1 MVFDPKAFLAEL
13 QHQRG
18 YSNQLVY
25 AHLMPARAPRYAP
38 LKQRLSRPVA
48 AALRAGGVERLY
60 THQAEAISAALAGE
74 NVVVATSTASGKT
87 LCFNVPVMEAL
98 ARDPLARALYL
109 YPTKALAQD
118 QLGKWQSLLAA
129 AQAAS
134 PADGALANAEAATYD
149 GDTPQAARARIR
161 KRARVLITNPDMLH
175 VGILPNHP
183 LWAEFFRHLKYVI
196 IDEAH
201 SYRGVFGSQVAC
213 VLRRLRRVC
222 ALYQGVATESG
233 EPGARPLRN
242 LLPGRRR
249 SRAASGRAR
258 PGGSSTYALRL
269 PGPLRRNAVPASAGA
284 GEAGDQ
290 EARQRGEDA
299 GSIGRAGSLPGAARP
314 AQGSE
319 EPSSAG
325 PWPASP
331 QPAGPHFIATS
342 ATIANPG
349 EHFSLLTGLPVTV
362 ITDDGSPHG
371 TRVFALW
378 NPPFLDRALAARRS
392 ANREAADLFTALV
405 TSGVRTIAFTR
416 ARVVAELLLRYTRD
430 QLKRSAPDLMDKVA
444 AYRAGYMPAERRRI
458 ERELFQGRLRGV
470 TATNALELGI
480 DVGGL
485 DASLLVGYPST
496 IASLWQQAGRA
507 GRGDAPSLAILIG
520 LDNPLDQYYMR
531 HPADLFG
538 RPHEHALIDPD
549 NVYVLQRHLPCAA
562 HEAPLT
568 VPVRDD
574 GERTYDDERGA
585 GADDQLAGGWND
597 EALFGPGFVE
607 AMVGLEDSGV
617 LRYLAPIGEEGEQ
630 RWVYTRS
637 DYPAQDVSL
646 RDAEGERFAVLN
658 AADGYKMIEE
668 LDASSAPFRVHP
680 GAVYL
685 HQGESF
691 LVTEYN
697 HDMRHA
703 IVTPAEGDYYTQ
715 PRELSDVRI
724 IRSLRHR
731 QMANTSAYLGQVRAR
746 SQVIGYRRIQQFS
759 EAVLGDEPLDMPGTE
774 FTTIALWWDL
784 PPEMPADLAERG
796 LDFLGGI
803 HAAEHACIG
812 ILPLFAMCDRWDIGG
827 LSTPRHPDTDGAQ
840 IFIYDGFPGGVGI
853 AEKGF
858 ELLPELWSATLEL
871 VQGCPC
877 TDGCPSCVQSPKCGN
892 FNHPLDKQAAIL
904 ILRWLLGR

>member
-1 MVFDPKAFLAEL
+1 MWMVFDPKAFLAEL

-18 YSNQLVY
+18 YDNQLVY

-38 LKQRLSRPVA
+38 LRQRLSRPVA

-98 ARDPLARALYL
+98 ARDPQARALYL

-118 QLGKWQSLLAA
+118 QLGKWQSLLGA
-129 AQAAS
+129 AQAAGQ
-134 PADGALANAEAATYD
+134 ADNVLAHAEAATYD

-161 KRARVLITNPDMLH
+161 RRARVLITNPDMLH

-183 LWAEFFRHLKYVI
+183 LWAEFFRNLKYVV

-222 ALYQGVATESG
+222 ALYQGADGASG
-233 EPGARPLRN
+233 GPGTRPLSS

-258 PGGSSTYALRL
+258 RGGSASYAMRLPGRLRRDAVPSPADGGEDGGSS
-269 PGPLRRNAVPASAGA
+269 GRNGASEQPARSG
-284 GEAGDQ
+284 
-290 EARQRGEDA
+290 
-299 GSIGRAGSLPGAARP
+299 
-314 AQGSE
+314 QGSE
-319 EPSSAG
+319 ARAG
-325 PWPASP
+325 AATRMPGP
-331 QPAGPHFIATS
+331 QFIATS

-349 EHFSLLTGLPVTV
+349 EHFALLTGLPVV
-362 ITDDGSPHG
+362 VVTDDGSPHG
-371 TRVFALW
+371 ARIFALW

-405 TSGVRTIAFTR
+405 ISGVRTIAFTR

-430 QLKRSAPDLMDKVA
+430 TLKRSAPELIDKVA

-480 DVGGL
+480 DVGDL
-485 DASLLVGYPST
+485 DASLLVGFPST

-507 GRGDAPSLAILIG
+507 GRGEAPSLAMLIG

-562 HEAPLT
+562 LEAPLT
-568 VPVRDD
+568 VPVGDDVQQTD
-574 GERTYDDERGA
+574 GEA
-585 GADDQLAGGWND
+585 GARSEVTDPVAGGWND

-607 AMVGLEDSGV
+607 AMVALEEDEV
-617 LRYLAPIGEEGEQ
+617 LRYLAPIGDEGEQ

-658 AADGYKMIEE
+658 AADGYKMLEE

-691 LVTEYN
+691 VVTEYN

-703 IVTPAEGDYYTQ
+703 IVTPAEADYYTQ

-759 EAVLGDEPLDMPGTE
+759 EAVLGDEPLDMPGSE
-774 FTTIALWWDL
+774 FTTVALWWDL
-784 PPEMPADLAERG
+784 PAEMPADLAERG

-827 LSTPRHPDTDGAQ
+827 LSTPRHPDTDSAQ
-840 IFIYDGFPGGVGI
+840 VFIYDGFPGGVGI

-858 ELLPELWSATLEL
+858 ELLPELWSATLDL

-877 TDGCPSCVQSPKCGN
+877 ADGCPSCVQSPKCGN